1 MSARSILGF
10 VQRILVL
17 GRGAAGKS
25 TAARRIA
32 EITGLPL
39 IELDTR
45 FWSTDLSPTPAEE
58 WRAVQ
63 GELAA
68 NKQWILD
75 GDLGS
80 YDQLDVRLAVADTI
94 IILDFPLLLCAWRAI
109 RRSRER
115 TDFWLWL
122 IRWRRLSRPLLFQAI
137 SRFAPTAQLLVLRT
151 PRALDHFLAGLG
163 P

>member
-1 MSARSILGF
+1 

-25 TAARRIA
+25 TAARRVA

-39 IELDTR
+39 IELDTW
-45 FWSTDLSPTPAEE
+45 FWRRDLRPTPAEE
-58 WRAVQ
+58 WRALQ
-63 GELAA
+63 TRLATGE
-68 NKQWILD
+68 QWIMD
-75 GDLGS
+75 GDLGP

-94 IILDFPLLLCAWRAI
+94 IILDFPLLLCAWRAL

-115 TDFWLWL
+115 TDFWVWL
-122 IRWRRLSRPLLFQAI
+122 IRWRRHSRPLLFHAI
-137 SRFAPTAQLLVLRT
+137 SRFAPAAQVLILRR
-151 PRALDHFLAGLG
+151 PRALDRFLAGLA